1 MITITNIRFNKIV
14 AKNNFKW
21 ENTGYLKDV
30 LEEDSEKEGLK
41 GIVESEKEAK
51 EFFLDKGHEDIKKSV
66 AGEAIAFL
74 ADGSAVSVRLIQIE
88 CFGLLQFR
96 YVIKVRNI

>member
-1 MITITNIRFNKIV
+1 MITIINIKFNKVV

-30 LEEDSEKEGLK
+30 LEEDCQEAGLD
-41 GIVESEKEAK
+41 GVVDSVDEAK
-51 EFFLDKGHEDIKKSV
+51 EFFRNKGHEDIKKSV

-74 ADGSAVSVRLIQIE
+74 ADGTAVSVRLIQIE

>member
-1 MITITNIRFNKIV
+1 MITIINIKFNKVV

-30 LEEDSEKEGLK
+30 LEEDCQEAGLD
-41 GIVESEKEAK
+41 GVVDSADEAK
-51 EFFLDKGHEDIKKSV
+51 EFFRDKGHEDIKKSV

-74 ADGSAVSVRLIQIE
+74 ADGTAVSVRLIQIE

>member
-1 MITITNIRFNKIV
+1 MITITNIKFNKIV

-30 LEEDSEKEGLK
+30 LEEDSEEEGLK

-66 AGEAIAFL
+66 VGEAIAFL
-74 ADGSAVSVRLIQIE
+74 TDGSAVSVRLVQIE